1 MKQRE
6 IKFRVWDPSEK
17 YMSSGKA
24 LKDSFILAKEGGF
37 YWDDSIILMQFTGAI
52 DKNGKD
58 IYEGDKVKHK
68 YRRIWQTKEHI
79 STVVWDESFFCYYL
93 FDGQNYHR
101 MRDDIIYEI
110 IGNIYE

>member
-1 MKQRE
+1 MIPNKQT
-6 IKFRVWDPSEK
+6 FAYDYFAVDPK
-17 YMSSGKA
+17 TVGQ
-24 LKDSFILAKEGGF
+24 L
-37 YWDDSIILMQFTGAI
+37 TGLV
-52 DKNGKD
+52 DKNGKE

-79 STVVWDESFFCYYL
+79 STVVWDESFYCYYL

-110 IGNIYE
+110 IGNIYEA